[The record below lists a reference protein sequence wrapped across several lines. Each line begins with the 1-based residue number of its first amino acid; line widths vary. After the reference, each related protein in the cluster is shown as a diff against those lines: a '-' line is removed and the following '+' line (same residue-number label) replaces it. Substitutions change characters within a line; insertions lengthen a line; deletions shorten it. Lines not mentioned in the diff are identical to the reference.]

1 MVVPI
6 HFQRYS
12 AVHRYMP
19 IFAIFRLLW
28 RLLGLS
34 AKYKTHHKRS
44 AKDLDA
50 PRQLTGSRAAIE
62 AVLNEY
68 KRGRYQAALEASEA
82 LKQDGKPTGTY
93 YFFQGLMLRFL
104 EKFEASESNLRKC
117 AEIQTEAKQL
127 ALIYSSLGNLMLDQ
141 GRPDEA
147 IPLFQ
152 TSLTHWP
159 ERGSSHRDMAEAY
172 LVLGDAEEAL
182 QWGRLAVDKEN
193 SDMAMPEDVRNLN
206 LGEDLATLALAVAS
220 TGGDASNVEQL
231 VRQAVAAVGENVIP
245 SIAQVHT
252 HSGVAYAVAG
262 ETEKSL
268 RHLQIAAAIDADGLW
283 GRRAKGLMA
292 EV

>member
-6 HFQRYS
+6 
-12 AVHRYMP
+12 
-19 IFAIFRLLW
+19 
-28 RLLGLS
+28 
-34 AKYKTHHKRS
+34 
-44 AKDLDA
+44 
-50 PRQLTGSRAAIE
+50 
-62 AVLNEY
+62 
-68 KRGRYQAALEASEA
+68 
-82 LKQDGKPTGTY
+82 
-93 YFFQGLMLRFL
+93 
-104 EKFEASESNLRKC
+104 
-117 AEIQTEAKQL
+117 
-127 ALIYSSLGNLMLDQ
+127 LMLDQ

-159 ERGSSHRDMAEAY
+159 ERGSSRRDMAEAY
-172 LVLGDAEEAL
+172 LVLGDAEEAVR
-182 QWGRLAVDKEN
+182 WGRLAVDKEN

-220 TGGDASNVEQL
+220 TGADASNVEQL

-252 HSGVAYAVAG
+252 HCGVAYVVAG
-262 ETEKSL
+262 DTEKSP